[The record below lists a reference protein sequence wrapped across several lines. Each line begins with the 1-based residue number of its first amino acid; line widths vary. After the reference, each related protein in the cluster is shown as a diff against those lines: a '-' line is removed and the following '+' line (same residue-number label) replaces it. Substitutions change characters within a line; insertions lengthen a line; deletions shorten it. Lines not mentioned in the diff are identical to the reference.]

1 MEGMP
6 PSVEDMPAEEQA
18 INLQEEITAML
29 EQGVS
34 MPDIIKGLAER
45 GFSDEEIIEVLVST
59 GVPEEEVVTVMN
71 QMSEGSQEEMPP
83 AEGEEQ
89 MVEGPPP
96 PQAMP
101 PQAMPPE
108 MAMGMPQPMMEDGG
122 EDPVPGTR
130 DFTTHFTNAFSP
142 NVLREQPVYDP
153 STDPNLTKTYMTDKD
168 GNITGQT
175 YVRAGKTYNTR
186 KLNKLFQKGKIP
198 GESFYDGQY
207 REGGEGGNNPYGADV
222 YKDIELIYPDG
233 SIQTQSLNEKMF
245 KSGYID
251 YKKPVKKNFSDGTS
265 KTQYRYNPKGIDGL
279 PRVNYNYT
287 GSVQY
292 GGEELPEARTGMGL
306 DRDQQGLAG
315 KMLKYS
321 DGSLNQ
327 FFSDRDGYRAN
338 PLADYTP
345 VQLDEGTPGE
355 GLMKM
360 IQFGQNLF
368 SGDIDPETGFMKG
381 SFRDRKRKNK
391 AQKDALAST
400 YDYNVKFDPN
410 DPNKPEDY
418 HTSYKSLY
426 EASQGEMPLRTKD
439 QFKEDVQKYSRIDFD
454 PESQRYNTF
463 FSDREIDFENVPSK
477 YREDLQD
484 RYNKSEELS
493 KFVGRVGSLTDEDK
507 TKMTNIGK
515 DLVDFQ
521 SNQDMPEDT
530 KFGVDESGN
539 AVYYNP
545 NLVGETGTQNFV
557 DNTAGYMSG
566 NKFFDF
572 GGLDGKKAGGSFDNE
587 GFRALPEKVQMK
599 IMKAQNGNGEERG
612 FVEEDL
618 NIPQPKMDAYMNYL
632 DQKAAHEKE
641 LQEVQ
646 AIRQNIG
653 QRATDLGTANASP
666 SEVGLSSSLVRSV
679 DELGFG
685 CNTYSC
691 QIARDA
697 GVTIPDG
704 APPVTINK
712 RTYEAGDKLPMI
724 PGNAQFNSYA
734 TKYLGFELLPKGTL
748 PTEPGD
754 LGRGHI
760 YNQGPGGPSSGSQH
774 SYILG
779 TDGKFYNNPG
789 NVTRGYMEYDHTP
802 TEQYYTTDSGVMRYV
817 RNLPATEKAMNEALA
832 AYEALPEDQLR
843 RLKTLQPELLAG
855 AADTQPGA
863 LAQMEYKDVQLPEV
877 SKREMRRLKKE
888 NPELYRL
895 YENPELYNEQ
905 QKAQALIQYDPRYR
919 QMIDASITA
928 SRQYGGGDIQMN
940 PYQELLMNLQ
950 QRKNQLNP
958 LHKHRVDFDSVYKK
972 RGGQTVDLDIN
983 TIAKLISAGAD
994 IKIL

>member
-18 INLQEEITAML
+18 INLKEEIIAML
-29 EQGVS
+29 QQGVP

-59 GVPEEEVVTVMN
+59 GVPEEEVMTVMN
-71 QMSEGSQEEMPP
+71 QMSEGPQEDMPP
-83 AEGEEQ
+83 AEDEEQ

-108 MAMGMPQPMMEDGG
+108 MAKGMQQPMMEDGG
-122 EDPVPGTR
+122 ADPVPGTR

-153 STDPNLTKTYMTDKD
+153 STDPNLTKQYMTDRE

-175 YVRAGKTYNTR
+175 YVPAGKTYNTR
-186 KLNKLFQKGKIP
+186 KLNRQFQKGKI
-198 GESFYDGQY
+198 DGTPIYVGTYQP
-207 REGGEGGNNPYGADV
+207 GGETKNL
-222 YKDIELIYPDG
+222 ELIFPDG
-233 SIQTQSLNEKMF
+233 SIRTKPVDEKMF
-245 KSGYID
+245 RSGHID
-251 YKKPVKKNFSDGTS
+251 YKNPVKKNFRDGTS
-265 KTQYRYNPKGIDGL
+265 KTQYRYNPEGIDGL
-279 PRVNYNYT
+279 QRVNYNHT
-287 GSVQY
+287 AFVRY
-292 GGEELPEARTGMGL
+292 GGEELPKARPGMGL
-306 DRDQQGLAG
+306 DRGQQSLAK
-315 KMLKYS
+315 KMLRYS

-368 SGDIDPETGFMKG
+368 SGDLDPETGFMKG
-381 SFRDRKRKNK
+381 SFRDRKRKK
-391 AQKDALAST
+391 EAQKDALADT

-418 HTSYKSLY
+418 QTSYKSLY

-463 FSDREIDFENVPSK
+463 FSDREIDFKNVPSK
-477 YREDLQD
+477 YREDFQD

-493 KFVGRVGSLTDEDK
+493 KFVDRVGSLTDEDK

-521 SNQDMPEDT
+521 SNQNMPES
-530 KFGVDESGN
+530 KFGVDESGYS
-539 AVYYNP
+539 VYYNP
-545 NLVGETGTQNFV
+545 NLVDEAQTQNFV

-566 NKFFDF
+566 NKFFE
-572 GGLDGKKAGGSFDNE
+572 GAGLDEKKAGGSFDNE
-587 GFRALPEKVQMK
+587 GFRALPKDVQMK
-599 IMKAQNGNGEERG
+599 IMKAQDGNGEERG

-632 DQKAAHEKE
+632 DQKAAYDKE

-653 QRATDLGTANASP
+653 QRATDLGTSNASP
-666 SEVGLSSSLVRSV
+666 SEVGLSSGLVRSV
-679 DELGFG
+679 DDLGFG

-712 RTYEAGDKLPMI
+712 RTYEAGDKLPII

-789 NVTRGYMEYDHTP
+789 DVTKGYREYKHTP
-802 TEQYYTTDSGVMRYV
+802 TKEYYTTDSGVMRYV
-817 RNLPATEKAMNEALA
+817 RNLPAVEKAMNESLA
-832 AYEALPEDQLR
+832 AYEALPDDQLR
-843 RLKTLQPELLAG
+843 RLKTLRPELLAG
-855 AADTQPGA
+855 AEDTQPGD
-863 LAQMEYKDVQLPEV
+863 LAQMEYKDVEMPAL
-877 SKREMRRLKKE
+877 SKKQMRRLKKE
-888 NPELYRL
+888 NPELHRL
-895 YENPELYNEQ
+895 YENPELYTDEQ
-905 QKAQALIQYDPRYR
+905 RARTLIQYDPKYS
-919 QMIDASITA
+919 QIIDRITA

-940 PYQELLMNLQ
+940 PYDELLMNLQ

-958 LHKHRVDFDSVYKK
+958 LYKHRVDFDSVYKK
-972 RGGQTVDLDIN
+972 HGGQTVDLDVN